1 MFEIKEKSGETLDT
15 LIHGESV
22 FHDALKGGKKKYH
35 VTNQNGIDYDIVY
48 TKNFDYVLPMMPEA
62 YRYIEVFWDFQKYDE
77 NNTGY
82 IVLEQFDSRNA
93 VVFDEV
99 NEYTVVI
106 GKVLLRERKDLDIY
120 YRDPKIL
127 WFLPTSEKLHA
138 GGELPADT
146 EKVLYVTKPL
156 GMSYQST
163 VGNKLSVLAV
173 FQSMFYLQAITDKDL
188 RSIKYIRIQFD
199 SGLTGI
205 GAIMSTA
212 ARYESIFKSVGWK
225 TFVEGEYLGKYSR
238 EMLSKYLNIP
248 SKPADANDENTL
260 VLDQIIISRLTV
272 TYSGIHANRVPNI
285 AWFKQSFLDEMEEY
299 AQSVVGNK
307 KMLGVFIRGTDYI
320 TTNMPGTY
328 KQASVKEMVPLI
340 REWLVQNG
348 YEKIFLATEDEGIL
362 KQMRAEFGNLLRV
375 VSQERF
381 NLDEFKTAKLIAELE
396 NEKYDPTE
404 KEDHIEDISVNYFYA
419 MYTLSKCDSLIA
431 SGMSCGVDLIRC
443 FNGGNFQND
452 YQFSIGVKQ

>member
-1 MFEIKEKSGETLDT
+1 MFEIREKSGETLET

-22 FHDALKGGKKKYH
+22 FHDALKDGKKKYH

-62 YRYIEVFWDFQKYDE
+62 YRFIEVYWDFLTYDE
-77 NNTGY
+77 NRNGY
-82 IVLEQFDSRNA
+82 IVLDQFDGREA

-106 GKVLLRERKDLDIY
+106 GKVLLRERKDLDLY
-120 YRDPKIL
+120 YRDEKIL
-127 WFLPTSEKLHA
+127 WFLPAADKLHV
-138 GGELPADT
+138 GGELPKDT

-156 GMSYQST
+156 GHSYQST
-163 VGNKLSVLAV
+163 VGNKIGVLAV

-188 RSIKYIRIQFD
+188 SKVKYIRVQFD

-212 ARYESIFKSVGWK
+212 ARFESIFKSAGWK
-225 TFVEGEYLGKYSR
+225 AYVEGEYLGKYSR
-238 EMLSKYLNIP
+238 EMLSKYLDIP
-248 SKPADANDENTL
+248 PKPADANDENTL
-260 VLDQIIISRLTV
+260 FLDQITISRLTI
-272 TYSGIHANRVPNI
+272 TYSGIHANRVPDI

-299 AQSVVGNK
+299 AQSVVGGK
-307 KMLGVFIRGTDYI
+307 KMLGVYIRGTDYI
-320 TTNMPGTY
+320 ASNIPGAN

-340 REWLVQNG
+340 REWLVAND

-362 KQMRAEFGNLLRV
+362 KQMREEFGNLIRI

-396 NEKYDPTE
+396 NEKYDPAE
-404 KEDHIEDISVNYFYA
+404 KEEHIEDMSVNYFYA

-431 SGMSCGVDLIRC
+431 SGMSNGVDLIRC

-452 YQFSIGVKQ
+452 YQFSVGVKQ

>member
-1 MFEIKEKSGETLDT
+1 MFEIKEKSKETLET
-15 LIHGESV
+15 LIHGDNV

-35 VTNQNGIDYDIVY
+35 ITNQNGIDYDIVY

-62 YRYIEVFWDFQKYDE
+62 YRFIEVYWDFLTYDE
-77 NNTGY
+77 NRGKY
-82 IVLEQFDSRNA
+82 IVLDQFNGREA
-93 VVFDEV
+93 VVLEEV
-99 NEYTVVI
+99 NEYTIVI
-106 GKVLLRERKDLDIY
+106 GKILLRERKDLDLY
-120 YRDPKIL
+120 YTDEKIL
-127 WFLPTSEKLHA
+127 WFLPAADKLHV
-138 GGELPADT
+138 GGELPKDT
-146 EKVLYVTKPL
+146 EKVLYVTRPL
-156 GMSYQST
+156 GQSYQST
-163 VGNKLSVLAV
+163 AGNKISVLAV
-173 FQSMFYLQAITDKDL
+173 FQSIFYLQAITDKDL
-188 RSIKYIRIQFD
+188 SNIKYIRVQFN

-225 TFVEGEYLGKYSR
+225 TYVEGDYLGKYSR
-238 EMLSKYLNIP
+238 EMLNKYLNIP
-248 SKPADANDENTL
+248 AKPADATDENTL
-260 VLDQIIISRLTV
+260 VLDQIIISRLTL
-272 TYSGIHANRVPNI
+272 TYSGIHANRVPDI

-320 TTNMPGTY
+320 ATNMPGTY
-328 KQASVKEMVPLI
+328 KQASVKEMLPLI
-340 REWLVQNG
+340 REWMVSNS

-404 KEDHIEDISVNYFYA
+404 KEEHIEDISVNYFYA

-452 YQFSIGVKQ
+452 YQFSVGVTQ